1 MPLPDGLLELLR
13 APSTCYI
20 ATLMRDGSPQLTQVW
35 VDTDGDHVIVN
46 SVDTHLKV
54 RNIRR
59 DPRVAL
65 TISDPARPRRFYQVR
80 GRAIEVTM
88 DGGAAHI
95 DTLSEKYS
103 GKPYGWYGGRD
114 QVRVIITIEAEKIS
128 SVGG

>member
-1 MPLPDGLLELLR
+1 MILPDGLLELLR

-35 VDTDGDHVIVN
+35 VDTDGEHVIVN

-65 TISDPARPRRFYQVR
+65 TISDPAKPRRFFQVR
-80 GRAIEVTM
+80 GRALSVTKE
-88 DGGAAHI
+88 GGPSTSTRSRRSTAASPMAG
-95 DTLSEKYS
+95 TAAAT
-103 GKPYGWYGGRD
+103 RC
-114 QVRVIITIEAEKIS
+114 A
-128 SVGG
+128 